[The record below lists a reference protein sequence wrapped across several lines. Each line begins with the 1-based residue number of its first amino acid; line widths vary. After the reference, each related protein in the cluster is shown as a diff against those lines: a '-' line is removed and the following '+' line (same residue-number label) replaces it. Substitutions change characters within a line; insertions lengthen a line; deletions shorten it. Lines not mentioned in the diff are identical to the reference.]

1 MWPVASTPSGWPR
14 HGGRQ
19 RMSDETPRAEG
30 AAGREDPLTTSRAAH
45 AAPPA
50 GAHGADAAGNLDQI
64 RLTGLGGIGHHGVL
78 AEERRDGQPFL
89 ADLVLAVD
97 TRAAAL
103 DDDLSRTVN
112 YAEVAQQVVAVIE
125 GDPVDLIETLAGRSA
140 GVALGHGAAQAV
152 AVAAREPSAPGGL

>member
-30 AAGREDPLTTSRAAH
+30 AAGREGPLTTSRAAH

-78 AEERRDGQPFL
+78 AEERSDGKPFL
-89 ADLVLAVD
+89 ADLVMAVD
-97 TRAAAL
+97 TSAEEL
-103 DDDLSRTVN
+103 GDDRSRTVY
-112 YAEVAQQVVAVIE
+112 YAATTLLKVARVE
-125 GDPVDLIETLAGRSA
+125 SST
-140 GVALGHGAAQAV
+140 
-152 AVAAREPSAPGGL
+152 